1 LKGGEDFD
9 LLSTHFRTT
18 SLYRRSSKVKTQT
31 LPFWERRQG
40 MLGLFVLIISLLLG
54 RAVYLQ
60 VNTADFLQKQGNAR
74 HLRILPLPAH
84 RGMLM
89 DRHGEPLA
97 ISTPVDSVWVNPTPF
112 ITAQSQW
119 PKLTRLLGLK
129 TSELDDL
136 LAKRLQREF
145 VYLKRHISPSLADQ
159 VKALKLPGVFLQR
172 EYRRYYPAGEIAAH
186 VLGLTNVDDRGQ
198 EGLELSLN
206 DFLTGIPGSKR
217 IMQDNNGQVVADV
230 DMLRAPRP
238 GQNIRLS
245 LDRRVQYLAYRE
257 LKAAI
262 LRNKAR
268 AGSAVIL
275 DVHTGE
281 VLAMVNQ
288 PAYNPNNR
296 STRYSGRFRN
306 RAVTDVFEPGST
318 LKPFT
323 IATALE
329 SRQYTPAS
337 RIDTR
342 PGSLQLGQY
351 TVRDSRNYGVIN
363 LTTVIQKSS
372 NVGASKIALSLSK
385 KQMWRMLTQVG
396 FGTPSGSDFPGEVAG
411 HLPHFRQWHITEQAT
426 ISFGYGINVTLL
438 QLARAYA
445 ALGNKGILPPIRFLS
460 LEEGNRKQITEH
472 FPRPVMQAN
481 TAQQIL
487 KMLEKVVKSEGTG
500 SLAQIPGYSVAGK
513 TGTVRKHIAGKY
525 SDKDYIALFAGIVP
539 AKAPR
544 LVMVVMIDRPRGKSY
559 YGGRIAAPVFA
570 TVMTGVL
577 RLLNIPPDQR
587 F

>member
-1 LKGGEDFD
+1 LKKDLDF
-9 LLSTHFRTT
+9 LSTRFRTT
-18 SLYRRSSKVKTQT
+18 KRSRRSSRLKTQM
-31 LPFWERRQG
+31 LPFWGRRQG
-40 MLGLFVLIISLLLG
+40 MLGLFALILIVLLG

-60 VNTADFLQKQGNAR
+60 LNTADFLQKQGNAR

-84 RGMLM
+84 RGMIM
-89 DRHGEPLA
+89 DRYGAPLA
-97 ISTPVDSVWVNPTPF
+97 ISTPVDSVWVDPTPF
-112 ITAQSQW
+112 LTAQSQW
-119 PKLTRLLGLK
+119 PQLTSLLGLK

-145 VYLKRHISPSLADQ
+145 VYVKRHISPSLADQ

-172 EYRRYYPAGEIAAH
+172 EYRRYYPAGEVAAH

-198 EGLELSLN
+198 EGLELTLN
-206 DFLTGIPGSKR
+206 DFITGIPGAKR
-217 IMQDNNGQVVADV
+217 IMQDKKGQVVAELE
-230 DMLRAPRP
+230 MLRTPRP

-257 LKAAI
+257 LKAAVQ
-262 LRNKAR
+262 RYKAR

-296 STRYSGRFRN
+296 STRYSGRYRN

-329 SRQYTPAS
+329 SRQYTPVS

-342 PGSLQLGQY
+342 PGSLKIGRY

-385 KQMWRMLTQVG
+385 KQMWAMLTQVG
-396 FGTPSGSDFPGEVAG
+396 FGSLSGSGFPGEVTGRLA
-411 HLPHFRQWHITEQAT
+411 HFRQWHITEQAT

-445 ALGNKGILPPIRFLS
+445 ALGNKGILPPIRFLDV
-460 LEEGNRKQITEH
+460 EESNRKRLTDH
-472 FPRPVMQAN
+472 LPRPVMQAN

-487 KMLEKVVKSEGTG
+487 KMLEKVVKSGGTG

-513 TGTVRKHIAGKY
+513 TGTVRKHIGGQY
-525 SDKDYIALFAGIVP
+525 SDKEYIALFAGLVP
-539 AKAPR
+539 AKSPR

-559 YGGRIAAPVFA
+559 YGGTIAAPVFA
-570 TVMTGVL
+570 TVMKDVL
-577 RLLNIPPDQR
+577 RLLNIAPDKR